1 MKLHPIDMVI
11 FTAFSG
17 AVLAV
22 EIFTSRRENGR
33 GLPWWLIGFLLIAGT
48 ISTEQFIGMSG
59 NADRLGLAIASC
71 EWLVAISLVVMP
83 FFFLLYFLRAG
94 PVHT

>member
-1 MKLHPIDMVI
+1 MKHHPIDTVI
-11 FTAFSG
+11 FTAFVV
-17 AVLAV
+17 AVLTMD
-22 EIFTSRRENGR
+22 IFTSRRENGR

-59 NADRLGLAIASC
+59 NANRVGLAIASY
-71 EWLVAISLVVMP
+71 EWLVAISFVVMP

-94 PVHT
+94 PVYT